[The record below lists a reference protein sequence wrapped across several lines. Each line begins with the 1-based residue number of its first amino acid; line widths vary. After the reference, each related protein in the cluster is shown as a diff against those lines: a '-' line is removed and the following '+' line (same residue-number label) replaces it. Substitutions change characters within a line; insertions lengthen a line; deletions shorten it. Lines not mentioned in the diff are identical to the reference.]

1 MDNQFLIRLIREN
14 LPILM
19 FVFLLALLA
28 GGWVV
33 FESARSLLKRDE
45 VEKLRRRVEE
55 LERSQALLTHPA
67 PARKA
72 IGDPMVLSTR
82 WVQRGGAA
90 TSSDGGCLVL
100 VDEVIPASSQVLLTV
115 RIDGVPVRQHHP
127 LNAGDTI
134 ELDGKFGFYT
144 VEVGAVSGHQAQ
156 VSGWLRNRH
165 AAS

>member
-1 MDNQFLIRLIREN
+1 MDNQFLIRFIREN

-45 VEKLRRRVEE
+45 VDKLRRRVEE
-55 LERSQALLTHPA
+55 LERSQALLVQPA
-67 PARKA
+67 PPRKT
-72 IGDPMVLSTR
+72 IGGPMVLSTR
-82 WVQRGGAA
+82 WVGRGGAA

-100 VDEVIPASSQVLLTV
+100 VEEVIPASSQVLLTV
-115 RIDGVPVRQHHP
+115 RIDGVPVRERQAVS
-127 LNAGDTI
+127 AGESL